1 MADYKGFYYG
11 GDDDQNFY
19 EGGAHFKYYQLYKAL
34 ENLYKEQQTKI
45 RNEELL
51 AKRQL
56 KKSKNIKKENN
67 ENSKNNIKSNN
78 NVSIFY
84 YYIN

>member
-56 KKSKNIKKENN
+56 SY
-67 ENSKNNIKSNN
+67 
-78 NVSIFY
+78 IFCLY
-84 YYIN
+84 LVFFSFVFTFFLK